1 VDKKMSK
8 TIWIVDD
15 ESRILYTVKHGLEA
29 LDKEIHVKTMDRGQ
43 TCLDLLGNETP
54 DLILLDLNM
63 PEMSGWLVYDSIR
76 DNPQWNNIPIVFLT
90 ARTDDIARKAG
101 KFMADSYLEKPV
113 DIIELKRKIDE
124 LVKK

>member
-1 VDKKMSK
+1 VDKNMSK

-29 LDKEIHVKTMDRGQ
+29 LDKEINVKTMDRGQ
-43 TCLDLLGNETP
+43 TCLDLLENETP

-76 DNPQWNNIPIVFLT
+76 DNQQWNNIPIVFLT
-90 ARTDDIARKAG
+90 ARTDEIARKAG

>member
-1 VDKKMSK
+1 MSK

-29 LDKEIHVKTMDRGQ
+29 LDKDIKVKTMDRGQ
-43 TCLDLLGNETP
+43 TCLDLLEHETP
-54 DLILLDLNM
+54 DIILLDLNM

-76 DNPQWNNIPIVFLT
+76 DNQQWNNIPIVFLT

-101 KFMADSYLEKPV
+101 GFMADSYLEKPV
-113 DIIELKRKIDE
+113 DIIELKEKIDE